1 MFIND
6 RTFRF
11 QFREVPTVPAVLQAT
26 SGARAIGLRHFTLVK
41 FEELNRNS
49 PRHPPQPHAQPAQ
62 PTQPVVQPIPWQ
74 FAPNHVQYLQNQP
87 PWHNGNQLPQ
97 ATQGHG
103 WVNILP
109 GPTQPALPTAT
120 PQAPNP
126 LAPATYNAQA
136 AIQVQHNLQHQGAI
150 HPLGQQGT
158 QVQGAIQ
165 PWFQHQALQ
174 ALTIGGGPQQT
185 TDQSLGQQ
193 NIAQHQLNQA
203 QSSLGGSFQSTLT
216 GQQSFSQ
223 NVNHYQ
229 SMYGGSHQ
237 TTALGGPSVTHNTSQ
252 YQSPYGGSFQSTPP
266 GQQNSTQHSSQP
278 HTTGQL
284 TTVQAFNPP
293 AGAVAA
299 SVAFA
304 GHTSTAVVLHHNHPQ
319 RRALPADDD
328 SDRYFYVNPGSD
340 CVKLQVG
347 TATRYHYPT
356 YVLTQFPQIL
366 TPVSDEGRSAYL
378 QHMQQAYTAPTPFPG
393 PGRLPDFLSNIQ
405 HLAVNLE
412 LAPCHATM
420 RSDGFRIWLQRQTKD
435 FCEVI
440 VKSTIAKF
448 PKLKN
453 LDFLVEGDFTHR
465 ANDRMVLR
473 HYKQAPIQEENGI
486 NFGHAELG
494 LLEMEIRVWM
504 MSEYM
509 GKHGPEGPE
518 VRIVVL
524 VPQHYS
530 QTKW

>member
-1 MFIND
+1 
-6 RTFRF
+6 
-11 QFREVPTVPAVLQAT
+11 
-26 SGARAIGLRHFTLVK
+26 LVK

-49 PRHPPQPHAQPAQ
+49 PRRPLQPHAQPAQ
-62 PTQPVVQPIPWQ
+62 PTQPVVQPIPSQ
-74 FAPNHVQYLQNQP
+74 FAPNHAQFLQNQP
-87 PWHNGNQLPQ
+87 AWHNGNQLPQ
-97 ATQGHG
+97 AAQGHG
-103 WVNILP
+103 SVNILP
-109 GPTQPALPTAT
+109 GPPQPALPTAT

-126 LAPATYNAQA
+126 LALVTYNAQA
-136 AIQVQHNLQHQGAI
+136 AIQVHHNPQHQGAI
-150 HPLGQQGT
+150 HPLGHQGA

-165 PWFQHQALQ
+165 PWSQHQAPQ
-174 ALTIGGGPQQT
+174 ALTIGGGPQQVT
-185 TDQSLGQQ
+185 GQLLGQQ
-193 NIAQHQLNQA
+193 NIAQHQPNQA
-203 QSSLGGSFQSTLT
+203 QSSWGGSFQSTLT

-223 NVNHYQ
+223 TVNHYQ
-229 SMYGGSHQ
+229 SAYGGSHQ
-237 TTALGGPSVTHNTSQ
+237 TTAPGGQSVTHNTSQ
-252 YQSPYGGSFQSTPP
+252 YQSPYGGGFHSTPQ
-266 GQQNSTQHSSQP
+266 GHQTSTQYTSQP

-293 AGAVAA
+293 AGAIPAI
-299 SVAFA
+299 
-304 GHTSTAVVLHHNHPQ
+304 VLHLRHP
-319 RRALPADDD
+319 RRRLLPANDTDDG

-340 CVKLQVG
+340 CFKLQVG
-347 TATRYHYPT
+347 PATRYHYPT

-366 TPVSDEGRSAYL
+366 TPVSDEDRSVYL
-378 QHMQQAYTAPTPFPG
+378 QQIQQAYTAPTPFPG
-393 PGRLPDFLSNIQ
+393 PGRHPDFLSNIQ
-405 HLAVNLE
+405 HLALNLE

-420 RSDGFRIWLQRQTKD
+420 RSDGFRIWLHRQTKD

-453 LDFLVEGDFTHR
+453 LDFLVEGNFTRR

-473 HYKQAPIQEENGI
+473 HYKRAPIQEENGI
-486 NFGHAELG
+486 DFGHAELG

-524 VPQHYS
+524 VPQHHS

>member
-1 MFIND
+1 L
-6 RTFRF
+6 
-11 QFREVPTVPAVLQAT
+11 A
-26 SGARAIGLRHFTLVK
+26 LV
-41 FEELNRNS
+41 
-49 PRHPPQPHAQPAQ
+49 
-62 PTQPVVQPIPWQ
+62 
-74 FAPNHVQYLQNQP
+74 
-87 PWHNGNQLPQ
+87 
-97 ATQGHG
+97 
-103 WVNILP
+103 
-109 GPTQPALPTAT
+109 
-120 PQAPNP
+120 
-126 LAPATYNAQA
+126 TYNAQA
-136 AIQVQHNLQHQGAI
+136 TIPVQNNPQHQGPI
-150 HPLGQQGT
+150 HPLGQQGA

-174 ALTIGGGPQQT
+174 ALTIGGGPQQAT
-185 TDQSLGQQ
+185 GQSLGQQ
-193 NIAQHQLNQA
+193 NIAQHQPNQA
-203 QSSLGGSFQSTLT
+203 QSSWGGSFQSTLT

-229 SMYGGSHQ
+229 SIYGGSHQ
-237 TTALGGPSVTHNTSQ
+237 TTAPGGQSVTHNTSQ
-252 YQSPYGGSFQSTPP
+252 YQSPYGGSFHSTSQ
-266 GQQNSTQHSSQP
+266 GQQNSTQYSSQP
-278 HTTGQL
+278 HTTGQI

-299 SVAFA
+299 F
-304 GHTSTAVVLHHNHPQ
+304 VLHLSHPQ
-319 RRALPADDD
+319 RRLLPADDTDDD

-340 CVKLQVG
+340 CFKLQVG

-366 TPVSDEGRSAYL
+366 TSVSDEGRSAYL
-378 QHMQQAYTAPTPFPG
+378 QHMQQAYTTPTPFPG

-420 RSDGFRIWLQRQTKD
+420 RSDGFRIWLHRQTKD

-473 HYKQAPIQEENGI
+473 HYKRAPIQEGNGI

-524 VPQHYS
+524 VPQHHS